1 MLLELGAKYDLEI
14 DIVSLVEA
22 SAGGVAG
29 QVSSSKIRAA
39 LSQGL
44 MQQVSES
51 LGRPYRL
58 MANIT
63 PAKLLQECDQ
73 LRLQS
78 NSLLNQPPLDNKMY
92 QVNML
97 LTEATMPDQDTCSCI
112 GELYVH
118 ERGLDLSKKLSDHA
132 RQNTR
137 HGNYLVSFEFL

>member
-1 MLLELGAKYDLEI
+1 MLLELGSKYGLDI

-58 MANIT
+58 MANT
-63 PAKLLQECDQ
+63 ALTELSQDCNQ
-73 LRLQS
+73 LR
-78 NSLLNQPPLDNKMY
+78 
-92 QVNML
+92 
-97 LTEATMPDQDTCSCI
+97 
-112 GELYVH
+112 
-118 ERGLDLSKKLSDHA
+118 
-132 RQNTR
+132 
-137 HGNYLVSFEFL
+137 

>member
-1 MLLELGAKYDLEI
+1 MLLELGAKYGLEI

-22 SAGGVAG
+22 TAGGVAG

-63 PAKLLQECDQ
+63 PAELLQECDQ
-73 LRLQS
+73 LR
-78 NSLLNQPPLDNKMY
+78 
-92 QVNML
+92 
-97 LTEATMPDQDTCSCI
+97 
-112 GELYVH
+112 
-118 ERGLDLSKKLSDHA
+118 
-132 RQNTR
+132 
-137 HGNYLVSFEFL
+137 